1 MVFEKRRE
9 AADVYQ
15 LMRFYS
21 IKICGGLLKKV
32 KLSVWEASS
41 GVKIVRITPT
51 QKIPSTPASL
61 YVFIRPGARR
71 LFCGVESTV
80 SRLPLLIGE
89 RALLPSIL
97 PQHDVTSE
105 KAGVSL

>member
-9 AADVYQ
+9 AADLYQ

-61 YVFIRPGARR
+61 YVFIRPAARR
-71 LFCGVESTV
+71 LFCGVE

-105 KAGVSL
+105 KA